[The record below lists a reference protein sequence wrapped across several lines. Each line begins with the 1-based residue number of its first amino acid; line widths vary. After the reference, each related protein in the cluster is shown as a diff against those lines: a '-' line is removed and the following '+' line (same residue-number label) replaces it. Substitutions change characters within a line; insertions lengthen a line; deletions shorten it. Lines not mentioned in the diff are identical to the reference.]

1 MIPDPSARRAGGAP
15 PARPTPYLLPAEP
28 DEYAIH
34 GFTRG
39 AKSVA
44 QELLEAVLLSVV
56 IFFLVQMA
64 IQNRVVLG
72 QSMEPTL
79 RNDERLFIDRVS
91 YLRID
96 AGMLGGGVPG
106 GQVWLLGGPQ
116 RGDIV
121 VFHPPVEGE
130 KDDYIKRVIAVA
142 GEQVEVRA
150 YKGVYVNGRLLSEP
164 YIKDTPDYSWP
175 ALGESGVVPPGHV
188 FVLGD
193 NRRNSSD
200 SHLWGFLD
208 AGRIV
213 GKAVVSYWPEPLI
226 GILPHPAYADL
237 SSRPAGP

>member
-1 MIPDPSARRAGGAP
+1 M
-15 PARPTPYLLPAEP
+15 
-28 DEYAIH
+28 
-34 GFTRG
+34 
-39 AKSVA
+39 
-44 QELLEAVLLSVV
+44 
-56 IFFLVQMA
+56 
-64 IQNRVVLG
+64 
-72 QSMEPTL
+72 
-79 RNDERLFIDRVS
+79 
-91 YLRID
+91 
-96 AGMLGGGVPG
+96 
-106 GQVWLLGGPQ
+106 
-116 RGDIV
+116 
-121 VFHPPVEGE
+121 EGE

-237 SSRPAGP
+237 NSRAPGP